1 MAQNLT
7 EMQEKFA
14 MGLFRGK
21 SQRAAYLEA
30 YPKSKQ
36 WTEQTLDANASRL
49 SANSKVA
56 ARLEQLRAPVAR
68 RAQYDVSTAMD
79 EAMQA
84 FAMAVDIRSPGAMVA
99 AAQLRAKLQGLLVDK
114 KEIAV
119 TQMASMTP
127 TDKQMLLDA
136 ANQALAE
143 RKALLAPDQPI
154 TDIEPKQS
162 ST

>member
-1 MAQNLT
+1 MLRRNRCTSEGLSNDNKASALARHPAVVAK
-7 EMQEKFA
+7 MQ
-14 MGLFRGK
+14 
-21 SQRAAYLEA
+21 
-30 YPKSKQ
+30 
-36 WTEQTLDANASRL
+36 ASREVVTK
-49 SANSKVA
+49 KVQ
-56 ARLEQLRAPVAR
+56 EVM
-68 RAQYDVSTAMD
+68 QYGITEAMD

-84 FAMAVDIRSPGAMVA
+84 FSMAIEVRAPAAMVA

-127 TDKQMLLDA
+127 TDKQLLLDA

-154 TDIEPKQS
+154 TDIEPKLS
-162 ST
+162 SN